1 MVSRGCAAVACVVLL
16 HQVLGLSRLGSKHAA
31 TWQPHEELLFCLGM

>member
-1 MVSRGCAAVACVVLL
+1 LCAL
-16 HQVLGLSRLGSKHAA
+16 QDLGLSLLGANLQQ